1 MTPGTAPRMTSIQ
14 RRLFV
19 VLLAATG
26 AIWLSA
32 ALWIQ
37 SSTRVELNRVLDSRL
52 AEAAR
57 MVGSLVDQDGLQLN
71 AAMALAA
78 PALPGEAAHSYAR
91 QLSCQVW
98 GLDGTRLAAS
108 SQAPQQALAAVAEG
122 FSEDEVDGLRWR
134 VYTHVDTARGI
145 RVMVGD
151 SVAIRERLLA
161 DVVQGLMWPAL
172 FILPLLAAAIW
183 LSLRDGLAP
192 LRRIASLLSQ
202 RGAEDLAPLQAQAPR
217 EVAPMVAALNG
228 LFARVRAARQREQD
242 FTAYAAHELKTPLAG
257 LKMQAEV
264 ARLAPDA
271 ETRDHALAQIR
282 RAVDRSDRLVHQ
294 LLDMAAVDQG
304 SDGSEPHPAPRPLPR
319 LGAEVLDLTAAAA
332 RAGRVDLHLHCDE
345 ALADL
350 QPALPDLLVV
360 ALRNLVE
367 NAVHAS
373 PEGARVDLRLTA
385 TAQGWQAEVLDEGP
399 GIPAA
404 ARSRVTE
411 RFYRGSSEGGGSG
424 LGLAIVETAALRLGA
439 TFTLRPRTPR
449 GEIARL
455 VFDATE
461 AARP

>member
-1 MTPGTAPRMTSIQ
+1 MTSIQ

-19 VLLAATG
+19 ALLTATG
-26 AIWLSA
+26 LIWLSA

-37 SSTRVELNRVLDSRL
+37 SSTRVELNRVLDNRL

-108 SQAPQQALAAVAEG
+108 SQAPQQALAAVEEG
-122 FSEDEVDGLRWR
+122 FSEDEVDGLLWR

-172 FILPLLAAAIW
+172 FILPLLAGAIW
-183 LSLRDGLAP
+183 LSLRSGLAP
-192 LRRIASLLSQ
+192 LHRIAGLLSQ
-202 RGAEDLAPLQAQAPR
+202 RGAEDLAPLEAPAPR

-271 ETRDHALAQIR
+271 KTRDHALAQIR

-294 LLDMAAVDQG
+294 LLDLAAVDQG
-304 SDGSEPHPAPRPLPR
+304 SDGSAPRPLPR
-319 LGAEVLDLTAAAA
+319 IGAEVLDLTAAAA
-332 RAGRVDLHLHCDE
+332 RAARVDLHLHCDD
-345 ALADL
+345 ALATL
-350 QPALPDLLVV
+350 SPPLPDLLVV

-385 TAQGWQAEVLDEGP
+385 TPTGWQAEVLDEGP
-399 GIPAA
+399 GIPTA
-404 ARSRVTE
+404 ARPCVTE

-439 TFTLRPRTPR
+439 TFTLTPR
-449 GEIARL
+449 LPQGEVARL
-455 VFDATE
+455 AFDA
-461 AARP
+461 R

>member
-1 MTPGTAPRMTSIQ
+1 MTSIQ

-19 VLLAATG
+19 ALLAATG

-37 SSTRVELNRVLDSRL
+37 SSTRVELNRVLDNRL

-57 MVGSLVDQDGLQLN
+57 MVGSLVDEDGLQLN
-71 AAMALAA
+71 AAMAMAA

-108 SQAPQQALAAVAEG
+108 SQAPQQALAVVGEG
-122 FSEDEVDGLRWR
+122 FSEREVDGLLWR

-172 FILPLLAAAIW
+172 FILPLLAGAIW

-192 LRRIASLLSQ
+192 LHRIAQQLSQ
-202 RGAEDLAPLQAQAPR
+202 RGADDLAPLGAEAPR

-228 LFARVRAARQREQD
+228 LFTRVRAARQREQD

-271 ETRDHALAQIR
+271 DTRDHALAQIR
-282 RAVDRSDRLVHQ
+282 LAVNRSDRLVHQ

-304 SDGSEPHPAPRPLPR
+304 SDADGSAPRALPR
-319 LGAEVLDLTAAAA
+319 IGAEVLELAAAPA
-332 RAGRVDLHLHCDE
+332 RARNLSLHLHCDE
-345 ALADL
+345 ALAAL
-350 QPALPDLLVV
+350 QPALPDLLLV

-373 PEGARVDLRLTA
+373 PEGGRVDLRLTA
-385 TAQGWQAEVLDEGP
+385 RAQGWQAEVLDEGP
-399 GIPAA
+399 GIPEAM
-404 ARSRVTE
+404 RPRVTE
-411 RFYRGSSEGGGSG
+411 RFYRGADGGSSDAGGSG

-439 TFTLRPRTPR
+439 TFTLTPRNPR
-449 GEIARL
+449 GEAARL
-455 VFDATE
+455 TFP
-461 AARP
+461 AR